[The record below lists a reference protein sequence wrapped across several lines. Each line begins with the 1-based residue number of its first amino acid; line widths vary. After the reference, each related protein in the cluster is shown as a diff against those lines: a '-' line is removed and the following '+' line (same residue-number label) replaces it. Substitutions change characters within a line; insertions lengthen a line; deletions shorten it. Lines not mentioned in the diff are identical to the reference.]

1 MEQVISIEDLFNM
14 LKKHIKMIVVA
25 AIIGL
30 ALAGVVTK
38 FFMTP
43 KYEASVDILVNRK
56 TNDNNINQLSDQQA
70 DVNMINT
77 YKDIITKSVT
87 LKPVRSQLK
96 EELGY
101 SISESKLS
109 DKISVTNQQNSQ
121 VFSVTV
127 NDSDAARAATTANM
141 IAKTFKQQ
149 VKKIL
154 DVNNVTIIA
163 NAAKP
168 KAPVSPR
175 LKINLVIGFV
185 LGLFIGIGLALIRE
199 LTDHN
204 VRDIEFLTDELG
216 LTRLGIVGHVDY
228 SSRHQNRA
236 LPKIK
241 SVATSTVSAVNN
253 VNTTKPSSLN
263 RGAATRVK

>member
-25 AIIGL
+25 TIIGL
-30 ALAGVVTK
+30 AIAGVATK

-101 SISESKLS
+101 SISEKNLS
-109 DKISVTNQQNSQ
+109 EKISVTNQQNSQ
-121 VFSVTV
+121 VFSVNV
-127 NDSDAARAATTANM
+127 KDSDAARAATTANM

-163 NAAKP
+163 KASKP
-168 KAPVSPR
+168 KDPVSPR
-175 LKINLVIGFV
+175 LKINLVIGV
-185 LGLFIGIGLALIRE
+185 ILGLLIGVGFALIRE
-199 LTDHN
+199 ITDHN
-204 VRDIEFLTDELG
+204 VRDMEFLTDGLD
-216 LTRLGIVGHVDY
+216 LTRLGIIGHVDY

-241 SVATSTVSAVNN
+241 SVATS
-253 VNTTKPSSLN
+253 NTTSTQLN